1 MFPQLFQVL
10 PNFYKHLYHSLEI
23 WRICFLFLLE
33 KKHNEK
39 KKTTCLLWSSKWKF
53 SLFTPSLHRQL
64 VIVVCFSQV
73 KETILNQSARI
84 FSSVNFLSSNIG
96 KSTQLMSRY
105 SVHLNLTLI
114 GLLAVLHQS
123 KKVNLKIGEYKISR
137 EKSLMHWSLCNLH
150 NNSFWSWTNLC
161 YTTKATNSRHELERI
176 DEMKCSHHELVL
188 DDLEEDLSQW

>member
-1 MFPQLFQVL
+1 M
-10 PNFYKHLYHSLEI
+10 
-23 WRICFLFLLE
+23 
-33 KKHNEK
+33 
-39 KKTTCLLWSSKWKF
+39 
-53 SLFTPSLHRQL
+53 
-64 VIVVCFSQV
+64 SQ
-73 KETILNQSARI
+73 
-84 FSSVNFLSSNIG
+84 
-96 KSTQLMSRY
+96 Y

-188 DDLEEDLSQW
+188 DDLEEGLSQL